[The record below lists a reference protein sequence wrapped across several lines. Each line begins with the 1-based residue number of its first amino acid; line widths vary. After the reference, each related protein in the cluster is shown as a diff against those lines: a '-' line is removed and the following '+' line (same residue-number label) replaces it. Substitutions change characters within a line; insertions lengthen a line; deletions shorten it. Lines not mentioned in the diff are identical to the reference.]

1 MTGNA
6 PDTLFVLLADEEAAG
21 RIVARLDAFVRFNR
35 RIDKQLTRF
44 ERRTLKKIPQL
55 RSRGAFGRRRRPK

>member
-6 PDTLFVLLADEEAAG
+6 PDTLYVLLTDEEAAG
-21 RIVARLDAFVRFNR
+21 RIVARLEAFVRFNR
-35 RIDKQLTRF
+35 RIDKQLVRF

-55 RSRGAFGRRRRPK
+55 LSRGNFGRQQRPV